1 MFRTTLRA
9 AAATAAAACVVAAT
23 LTGPM
28 GGTAH
33 AEDLPRTEILPD
45 FGTVVPMKDAAVIRV
60 NKWGYRYKAGQQD
73 SRLTITF
80 VDGKLRYADTGTK
93 ELRRIPDTCVRKKV
107 SKGIAAV
114 CTIPR
119 RFSEGRMFLEVWPRL
134 GDDHV
139 DGSSLPAKF
148 RMWVLAD
155 AGLDVVR
162 TGAGDDFV
170 NGAQDRDRVW
180 GGAGDDWLRTG
191 IGNDTVYGQNG
202 DDRIV
207 SQDGADTVDTGAG
220 TDRAECGTGR
230 DSAIIDGADFRKD
243 CESVTRR

>member
-1 MFRTTLRA
+1 MFRTTLRCA
-9 AAATAAAACVVAAT
+9 AAATACAAAAT
-23 LTGPM
+23 LTGLT
-28 GGTAH
+28 GGVAQ

-45 FGTVVPMKDAAVIRV
+45 FGTVVPMKDAAVIRT

-93 ELRRIPDTCVRKKV
+93 ELRRIPDTCVRQNV
-107 SKGIAAV
+107 SVGIAAL
-114 CTIPR
+114 CTIPP
-119 RFSEGRMFLEVWPRL
+119 RFAEGRMFLEVWPRL

-155 AGLDVVR
+155 AGFDVVQ

-170 NGAQDRDRVW
+170 NGAQDNDRVW
-180 GGAGDDWLRTG
+180 GGAGNDWLRTG
-191 IGNDTVYGQNG
+191 IGNDTVFGQDGN
-202 DDRIV
+202 DRIV
-207 SQDGADTVDTGAG
+207 SQDGADTLDTGAG
-220 TDRAECGTGR
+220 KDRAECGTGR
-230 DSAIIDGADFRKD
+230 DGATIDAEDFSKD
-243 CESVTRR
+243 CESVSRR